1 MEKNG
6 VSGKPPG
13 TTPNHYIMRISY
25 QQLPGIF
32 RKETIMA
39 NPKNRELVYKALTD
53 PAFRKKLETDPGG
66 AVGKPNL
73 TQQQRLE
80 VKKVISFVDE
90 IQGKIGRIADELLCA
105 NGGPCG
111 IARGDVEIKDRK

>member
-1 MEKNG
+1 L
-6 VSGKPPG
+6 G
-13 TTPNHYIMRISY
+13 TIPNHYILQISY

-32 RKETIMA
+32 RKVTFMA

-53 PAFRKKLETDPGG
+53 PGFRKLLESDPGR
-66 AVGKPNL
+66 AVGKPKL
-73 TQQQRLE
+73 TEQQKLE
-80 VKKVISFVDE
+80 VKKLISIVDE

-111 IARGDVEIKDRK
+111 IARGDVNIKK